1 MVLIPD
7 FRFRRGK
14 GSDQIA
20 VEAST
25 RTMTPPDARPD
36 RERTARRSLKPW
48 EVFEQQIH
56 QIYTLLERF
65 EAEVTWNDRI
75 IDPDQ
80 PTRRRQIDITIK
92 RDDHLTI
99 IECRLRQSRQ
109 NVQWI
114 EELIGRRQSL
124 QANEVIAVSSSGFTS
139 GAVAKANS
147 HDIITRDLPELTDDE
162 VKNWGRSIALTLY
175 FFSYS
180 DIHLT
185 IVFHAA
191 SLQRLQMD
199 GLKAELAKSPALVSI
214 FNAAAKLVGQRL
226 IPAVEHQ
233 GLIATFG
240 GRLALEDFR
249 LCGES
254 VIDVQIEG
262 KARLVSQE
270 VHAPT
275 VSAYGSPTEP
285 QAKREAIIE
294 RFPLGETSIVHDGH
308 RISTFID
315 ISHVKM
321 PSLHQFR
328 YFRVLSPNEVDHEV
342 LSLSGIDKL
351 HVQTGRI
358 DVTVVGQG

>member
-1 MVLIPD
+1 
-7 FRFRRGK
+7 
-14 GSDQIA
+14 
-20 VEAST
+20 
-25 RTMTPPDARPD
+25 MTPPDARPD
-36 RERTARRSLKPW
+36 RERTARRSLKPS

-56 QIYTLLERF
+56 KIYTLLERF
-65 EAEVTWNDRI
+65 EAEVTWDDRI

-147 HDIITRDLPELTDDE
+147 HDIITRDLRELTDEE

-175 FFSYS
+175 FFAYS
-180 DIHLT
+180 DIYLT
-185 IVFHAA
+185 IAFHAA

-328 YFRVLSPNEVDHEV
+328 YFRVLSPNEVEHEV

>member
-1 MVLIPD
+1 M
-7 FRFRRGK
+7 
-14 GSDQIA
+14 
-20 VEAST
+20 
-25 RTMTPPDARPD
+25 
-36 RERTARRSLKPW
+36 
-48 EVFEQQIH
+48 
-56 QIYTLLERF
+56 
-65 EAEVTWNDRI
+65 
-75 IDPDQ
+75 
-80 PTRRRQIDITIK
+80 
-92 RDDHLTI
+92 
-99 IECRLRQSRQ
+99 
-109 NVQWI
+109 QWI

-124 QANEVIAVSSSGFTS
+124 QANKVIAVSSSGFTS
-139 GAVAKANS
+139 GAVAKANN
-147 HDIITRDLPELTDDE
+147 HDIITRDLRDLTDDE

-175 FFSYS
+175 FFAYS

-185 IVFHAA
+185 IAVHAA

-199 GLKAELAKSPALVSI
+199 GLEAELAKTPALVSI
-214 FNAAAKLVGQRL
+214 FNAAAELVGQRL

-233 GLIATFG
+233 GLTVTFG
-240 GRLALEDFR
+240 GRLVLEDFR

-262 KARLVSQE
+262 KARLVSQK

-285 QAKREAIIE
+285 QANREAIIE
-294 RFPLGETSIVHDGH
+294 RFLLGETSIVHDGH

-328 YFRVLSPNEVDHEV
+328 YFRVLSPNEVEHEV
-342 LSLSGIDKL
+342 LSLRGIDKL